1 MILVDANLLLYAYD
15 PDSPQHDA
23 ARSWLEQ
30 VLSGPDLVRFAWVT
44 LWAFVRIASSPRVF
58 SDPLSPKEAHAAIAS
73 WLEQPN
79 AGVLEPGER
88 HLALLGDL
96 LEEGQ
101 ASGGLAM
108 DAALAA
114 IAVEH
119 GATLC
124 STDRDFTRFP
134 GLDWRN
140 PIDAATARR
149 KR

>member
-1 MILVDANLLLYAYD
+1 M
-15 PDSPQHDA
+15 
-23 ARSWLEQ
+23 
-30 VLSGPDLVRFAWVT
+30 T